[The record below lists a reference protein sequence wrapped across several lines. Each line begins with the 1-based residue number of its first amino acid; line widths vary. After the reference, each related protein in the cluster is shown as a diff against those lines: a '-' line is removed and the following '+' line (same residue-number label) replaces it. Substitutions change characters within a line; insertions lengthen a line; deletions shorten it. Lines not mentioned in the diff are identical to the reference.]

1 MTHTTLTQT
10 EVEGYPFV
18 LSNGVYFRGC
28 TRCGGTGHYSFN
40 GYDSICYK
48 CNNFFEARL
57 GVEVGTLEDAVK
69 DAIKREK
76 ARLARIAKAEQER
89 LKLVAKQEAKVEAAR
104 ALYPE
109 VIAFLEKLDI
119 YEERSSFVRSMAE
132 NIQFVANHDKPFT
145 ANMAAAMQRTLDQRV
160 ARQEEA
166 AAHPVPAGR
175 QVVTGEIVA
184 AKMVE
189 GDYCTA
195 WKITVK
201 DDRGFRIYASLPKAQ
216 ADEAIDAFETA
227 PEHCDA
233 DGQFNYYTYGPG
245 CWFLGTDGTDEQGVK
260 GRRIT
265 FTATLEQS
273 RDDASFG
280 FGSRPSKGAWL

>member
-1 MTHTTLTQT
+1 MTSISTGI
-10 EVEGYPFV
+10 EVNGYIFCT
-18 LSNGVYFRGC
+18 SNGVYFRGC

-57 GVEVGTLEDAVK
+57 GVEVGTLEDAQK
-69 DAIKREK
+69 DAAKREK

-104 ALYPE
+104 AQYPE

-119 YEERSSFVRSMAE
+119 YEERSAFVRSMAE
-132 NIQFVANHDKPFT
+132 NIQFVSMHDKPFT
-145 ANMAAAMQRTLDQRV
+145 TKMAEAMQRTLEQRV

-166 AAHPVPAGR
+166 AAHPVPTGR
-175 QVVTGEIVA
+175 EVVTGEIIA
-184 AKMVE
+184 TKMVE
-189 GDYCTA
+189 GDYGTA
-195 WKITVK
+195 YKITVK
-201 DDRGFRIYASLPKAQ
+201 DDRGFRIYVSLPKAQ
-216 ADEAIDAFETA
+216 ADEAIEAFESDPAHT
-227 PEHCDA
+227 DA
-233 DGQFNYYTYGPG
+233 EGNFSYYTYGPG
-245 CWFLGTDGTDEQGVK
+245 CWFLGTQGTDEQGVK

-273 RDDASFG
+273 RDDQSFG
-280 FGSRPSKGAWL
+280 FGSRPTKGAWL